1 MQAKNYMNRQC
12 TYLVAFETDTLEMLL
27 VSEFLLSGH
36 ALSTEQSAKVY
47 SLGIRNYRI

>member
-36 ALSTEQSAKVY
+36 ALTTEQSTKGY
-47 SLGIRNYRI
+47 SLSIRNYRI